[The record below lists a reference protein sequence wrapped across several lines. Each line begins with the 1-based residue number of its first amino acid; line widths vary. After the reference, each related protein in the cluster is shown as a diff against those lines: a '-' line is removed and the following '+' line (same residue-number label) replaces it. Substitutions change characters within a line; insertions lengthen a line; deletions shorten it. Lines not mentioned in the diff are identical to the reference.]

1 MLYYFFHN
9 EINYWL

>member
-1 MLYYFFHN
+1 MLYYFFHT